1 MKSLRNVFGV
11 LAVLT
16 ALFFFAACGGN
27 ANNAEQNANG
37 EDTEHMEHMD
47 GEHADHMEGEHADH
61 MDSAEAKEVSEVY
74 FCPMKCEGEK
84 TYDEAGKCPVCGMDL
99 KVKES

>member
-1 MKSLRNVFGV
+1 MKKMKNLFSLLV
-11 LAVLT
+11 VLT

-27 ANNAEQNANG
+27 TNAASDQVEGNQNQ
-37 EDTEHMEHMD
+37 EEHMD
-47 GEHADHMEGEHADH
+47 SHDEAGHMENADGQ
-61 MDSAEAKEVSEVY
+61 EVSEVY
-74 FCPMKCEGEK
+74 VCPMKCEGEK

>member
-27 ANNAEQNANG
+27 ATSTN
-37 EDTEHMEHMD
+37 
-47 GEHADHMEGEHADH
+47 EHADHEHETPATE
-61 MDSAEAKEVSEVY
+61 AEAQEVSEVY
-74 FCPMKCEGEK
+74 YCPMKCEGEK